1 MLNNRNKES
10 DLPRY
15 CFRAVVFENYLG
27 QFDPTSGLVGV
38 FSDKRFFKMNFI
50 CHFCCFY
57 LTERSF
63 FYVL

>member
-15 CFRAVVFENYLG
+15 CSSAVVFENYLG

-38 FSDKRFFKMNFI
+38 FSDKRFLKMNFI
-50 CHFCCFY
+50 CHFYCFY
-57 LTERSF
+57 FTERSF